1 MKART
6 LILII
11 ILVAIGVFYL
21 NPAGHPNHLFYPF
34 YVINGTSL
42 EFNGPVE
49 TDHIYHEIIGLV
61 LITIGLLIAIFKGRG
76 GGEASSEFPTEPQPI
91 TLPTEI

>member
-1 MKART
+1 MKAGA
-6 LILII
+6 LILGV

-42 EFNGPVE
+42 GFNGLLE
-49 TDHIYHEIIGLV
+49 TDHIYHEIIGFV

-76 GGEASSEFPTEPQPI
+76 NGETSSEFLTEPQPI